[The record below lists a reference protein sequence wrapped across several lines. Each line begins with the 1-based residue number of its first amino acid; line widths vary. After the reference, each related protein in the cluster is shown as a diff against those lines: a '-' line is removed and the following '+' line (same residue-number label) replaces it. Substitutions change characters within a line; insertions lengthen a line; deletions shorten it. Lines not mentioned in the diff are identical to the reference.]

1 MSKWGPRETHAEK
14 RMDILNHYQITDLIA
29 SSGQPTSEQF
39 REIAAQGYGVIINLA
54 MPEHKQSICTEGSL
68 VTTLGM
74 TFIHIPVPFDAP
86 SENHYREFTGYMD
99 ALKDRK
105 VWVHCIIN
113 ARVSA
118 FFFRYLQEVRGFSAL
133 KAASPLLKTWMPEM
147 DEVWKEFVN
156 RAPQQLAQPADD
168 APDIVLARGR

>member
-1 MSKWGPRETHAEK
+1 M
-14 RMDILNHYQITDLIA
+14 
-29 SSGQPTSEQF
+29 
-39 REIAAQGYGVIINLA
+39 IINLA

-105 VWVHCIIN
+105 VWVHCIVN